1 MLKTDLNVYPVLLAG
16 GSGTRLWP
24 VSRELFPKQ
33 LVSFLGDE
41 PLIQTTI
48 KRLFPSFE
56 SENIRVVCGKD
67 HSHEIVRDIKAI
79 CIESDNK
86 IINEPCGRNT
96 APAILLGLL
105 EILKREN
112 DAVVYIFPADHLIGD
127 ITAFHAKINTA
138 HSLALQDCI
147 VTFGIMPDYPET
159 GYGYIEASDARQ

>member
-1 MLKTDLNVYPVLLAG
+1 MVRPASSATVYQNRQIRNDKGEPILKTDLNVYPILLAG

-56 SENIRVVCGKD
+56 PEKIRVVCGKD
-67 HSHEIVRDIKAI
+67 HSHEIVRDIEAI
-79 CIESDNK
+79 GIEAENK
-86 IINEPCGRNT
+86 VINEPCGRNT

-105 EILKREN
+105 EILKNLWAYFLRLRL
-112 DAVVYIFPADHLIGD
+112 PQ
-127 ITAFHAKINTA
+127 
-138 HSLALQDCI
+138 SRLQQ
-147 VTFGIMPDYPET
+147 FQLMQQLL
-159 GYGYIEASDARQ
+159 GYWLESPARQKII